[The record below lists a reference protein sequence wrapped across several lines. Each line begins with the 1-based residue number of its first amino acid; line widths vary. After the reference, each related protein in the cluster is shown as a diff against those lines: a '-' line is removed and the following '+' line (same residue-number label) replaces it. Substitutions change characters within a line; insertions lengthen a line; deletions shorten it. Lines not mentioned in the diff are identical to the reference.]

1 MSNTNTNNH
10 YEIVIIGAG
19 FSGVYQLY
27 RLRDLGFRVHL
38 VEAGAGLGGIWHWNC
53 YPGARV
59 DTHCDIYQFSR
70 EDLWRDWTW
79 SERFP
84 GWAEMRRYFDYVDE
98 KLGLSRDVSF
108 NTRVEQAEFDEANQR
123 WQLSTNQGTALTA
136 NFVVVCTGFGSKP
149 YIPELKG
156 MENFAGEAHHT
167 ALWPQTGV
175 ELAGRRVG
183 IIGTGASGIQVA
195 QEASKVSTHVTVFQR
210 TPNMF
215 LPMGQQQLTAE
226 DNARMKTTWPT
237 SFQRRGE
244 CFGGFDFDFMMKSA
258 LEYSKEERDAIYER
272 LWAAGGFNFWLGTF
286 FDIFTNE
293 EANRTAYEFWR
304 NKVRARIKDP
314 KLADMLAPMEAPHP
328 YAVKRPSLEQ
338 WYFDLFNRDNTTLV
352 SLKETPIEEVVPN
365 GVRTSAG
372 VHEFDLLVFATG
384 FDAVT
389 GGLTSMNIL
398 SADRSTTIKDKWRK
412 GVRTQLG
419 VATSGFP
426 NLLFSYG
433 PQAPTG
439 FCNGPSSA
447 EYQGECIVE
456 LLAHLRAQGHRRIEA
471 EPAAEEHWRDHIM
484 ELAQHTLFPKADSWY
499 MGANIPGKQREML
512 MYPGGLPKYLEEF
525 KACKEKGYAG
535 FRLS

>member
-1 MSNTNTNNH
+1 VQRAADRAADCVVREAFRMRERAEPSS
-10 YEIVIIGAG
+10 G
-19 FSGVYQLY
+19 FDH
-27 RLRDLGFRVHL
+27 RLDPAL
-38 VEAGAGLGGIWHWNC
+38 VEA
-53 YPGARV
+53 
-59 DTHCDIYQFSR
+59 
-70 EDLWRDWTW
+70 
-79 SERFP
+79 
-84 GWAEMRRYFDYVDE
+84 
-98 KLGLSRDVSF
+98 
-108 NTRVEQAEFDEANQR
+108 
-123 WQLSTNQGTALTA
+123 
-136 NFVVVCTGFGSKP
+136 FVNYEP
-149 YIPELKG
+149 
-156 MENFAGEAHHT
+156 
-167 ALWPQTGV
+167 
-175 ELAGRRVG
+175 
-183 IIGTGASGIQVA
+183 
-195 QEASKVSTHVTVFQR
+195 
-210 TPNMF
+210 
-215 LPMGQQQLTAE
+215 TAE
-226 DNARMKTTWPT
+226 DNARMKATWPT

-314 KLADMLAPMEAPHP
+314 KLADMLAPMEPPHP

-389 GGLTSMNIL
+389 GGLTSMDIL

-456 LLAHLRAQGHRRIEA
+456 LLAHLRAQGLAVPARTAGAGRRR
-471 EPAAEEHWRDHIM
+471 H
-484 ELAQHTLFPKADSWY
+484 AQRRA
-499 MGANIPGKQREML
+499 R
-512 MYPGGLPKYLEEF
+512 GLPCVF
-525 KACKEKGYAG
+525 QPG
-535 FRLS
+535 

>member
-1 MSNTNTNNH
+1 M
-10 YEIVIIGAG
+10 
-19 FSGVYQLY
+19 
-27 RLRDLGFRVHL
+27 
-38 VEAGAGLGGIWHWNC
+38 
-53 YPGARV
+53 
-59 DTHCDIYQFSR
+59 
-70 EDLWRDWTW
+70 
-79 SERFP
+79 
-84 GWAEMRRYFDYVDE
+84 
-98 KLGLSRDVSF
+98 
-108 NTRVEQAEFDEANQR
+108 
-123 WQLSTNQGTALTA
+123 
-136 NFVVVCTGFGSKP
+136 
-149 YIPELKG
+149 
-156 MENFAGEAHHT
+156 
-167 ALWPQTGV
+167 
-175 ELAGRRVG
+175 
-183 IIGTGASGIQVA
+183 
-195 QEASKVSTHVTVFQR
+195 
-210 TPNMF
+210 
-215 LPMGQQQLTAE
+215 
-226 DNARMKTTWPT
+226 
-237 SFQRRGE
+237 
-244 CFGGFDFDFMMKSA
+244 
-258 LEYSKEERDAIYER
+258 
-272 LWAAGGFNFWLGTF
+272 
-286 FDIFTNE
+286 
-293 EANRTAYEFWR
+293 
-304 NKVRARIKDP
+304 
-314 KLADMLAPMEAPHP
+314 
-328 YAVKRPSLEQ
+328 
-338 WYFDLFNRDNTTLV
+338 
-352 SLKETPIEEVVPN
+352 
-365 GVRTSAG
+365 RTSAG

-456 LLAHLRAQGHRRIEA
+456 LLAHLRDQGHRRIEA

>member
-1 MSNTNTNNH
+1 M
-10 YEIVIIGAG
+10 
-19 FSGVYQLY
+19 
-27 RLRDLGFRVHL
+27 
-38 VEAGAGLGGIWHWNC
+38 
-53 YPGARV
+53 
-59 DTHCDIYQFSR
+59 
-70 EDLWRDWTW
+70 
-79 SERFP
+79 
-84 GWAEMRRYFDYVDE
+84 
-98 KLGLSRDVSF
+98 
-108 NTRVEQAEFDEANQR
+108 
-123 WQLSTNQGTALTA
+123 
-136 NFVVVCTGFGSKP
+136 
-149 YIPELKG
+149 
-156 MENFAGEAHHT
+156 
-167 ALWPQTGV
+167 
-175 ELAGRRVG
+175 G

-226 DNARMKTTWPT
+226 DNARRKATWPAN
-237 SFQRRGE
+237 FQRRGE
-244 CFGGFDFDFMMKSA
+244 CFGGFDFDFIMKSA
-258 LEYSKEERDAIYER
+258 LEYSQEERDAIYER
-272 LWAAGGFNFWLGTF
+272 LWTAGGFNFWLGTF

-293 EANRTAYEFWR
+293 AANRTAYDFWR

-314 KLADMLAPMEAPHP
+314 KLADMLAPMEPPHP

-352 SLKETPIEEVVPN
+352 SLKETPIEEVLPT
-365 GVRTSAG
+365 GLRTSAG

-389 GGLTSMNIL
+389 GGLTSMDIL

-433 PQAPTG
+433 PQSPSG

-456 LLAHLRAQGHRRIEA
+456 LLVHLRAQGHRRIEA
-471 EPAAEEHWRDHIM
+471 EPAAEQHWRDHIM

-512 MYPGGLPKYLEEF
+512 MYPGGLPQYLKEF
-525 KACKEKGYAG
+525 AASKDQGYAG